1 MNKIKFFI
9 TGLCFFILTSF
20 SSDNLPKKFTDLL
33 DRAEMTFNQPGE
45 CSETQPIDNLQM
57 NYEYALINNAK
68 DFEIRYAIRPLDE
81 MLKNYNEREKNKKP
95 GDMNIH
101 PNKLY
106 AATFHAIVF
115 NVSGGKL
122 PSGDKL
128 PKIGV
133 FNPEAVKKE
142 FNADWGAFTMVEV
155 GKEFGQNY
163 QYCFLVTIHKDNVGD
178 AYCFYLSNTKEGIT
192 KNMQASFHSL
202 SFK

>member
-9 TGLCFFILTSF
+9 TGLCFVILTSF
-20 SSDNLPKKFTDLL
+20 TSNNLPKNFKNLL
-33 DRAEMTFNQPGE
+33 DRAEMTFDQPSKY
-45 CSETQPIDNLQM
+45 SETQPIENVQM
-57 NYEYALINNAK
+57 YYDYALINDAK

-81 MLKNYNEREKNKKP
+81 MLKNYNEREKNKKS
-95 GDMNIH
+95 GGMNIH

-106 AATFHAIVF
+106 AVTFQAIVF
-115 NVSGGKL
+115 NVSGGKMA
-122 PSGDKL
+122 
-128 PKIGV
+128 KISE

-163 QYCFLVTIHKDNVGD
+163 KYCFLVSIHKDNVGD
-178 AYCFYLSNTKEGIT
+178 AYCFYLSDTKEGIT

-202 SFK
+202 RFK